1 MSKNSETEFLDF
13 LKQADEAVVR
23 QDPPGSEGEE
33 HEPVAFSE
41 VAQDSDKDGKM
52 EQASRLLPQA
62 SKSNATQRA
71 ILGAVLDTKAETQA
85 PQVATEKVSH
95 PRSSSLMET
104 VLRKCGRL

>member
-1 MSKNSETEFLDF
+1 MNKNSETEFLDF
-13 LKQADEAVVR
+13 IKQADEAVVR
-23 QDPPGSEGEE
+23 DDPPGTESQD
-33 HEPVAFSE
+33 HEPIVFSDVAH
-41 VAQDSDKDGKM
+41 DSDKDGKM

-71 ILGAVLDTKAETQA
+71 ILGAVIDAKAETQA